1 MRYAL
6 PVAVFVVLL
15 PLAASAQILD
25 AGASLSLAHRHYW
38 DVRNDCCPG
47 SVWLT
52 LGSERRWGLHLALLR
67 SSRLSKGDSGYPHDE
82 LDDGRRD
89 ITLRDDITQE
99 TMYEG
104 HVLAAWHAVVR
115 PDFKVRVL
123 FGAAVHRSRQTRCV
137 AFAGPSVRI
146 PNPDGYGHARFV
158 FRVELTDEDLQ
169 RCAATRLSLGRIN
182 PMAGVAVD
190 FPITSRFFI
199 RAEAGLLA
207 RVGVGAG
214 VRF

>member
-6 PVAVFVVLL
+6 PAAVFVVLL
-15 PLAASAQILD
+15 PLVASAQILD
-25 AGASLSLAHRHYW
+25 AGASLSLAHRQYW
-38 DVRNDCCPG
+38 DVQNDCCPG

-67 SSRLSKGDSGYPHDE
+67 SSRLSKGHGGYPHDE
-82 LDDGRRD
+82 LEDGRTD
-89 ITLRDDITQE
+89 ITLRDSITQE

-104 HVLAAWHAVVR
+104 HVLAWRAAVR
-115 PDFKVRVL
+115 PDFEVRFL
-123 FGAAVHRSRQTRCV
+123 FGVAIHRSRQTRCT
-137 AFAGPSVRI
+137 AFAGPSVLI

-158 FRVELTDEDLQ
+158 FRAELTDEDLQ
-169 RCAATRLSLGRIN
+169 RCAATRLTFGRIS